1 MSRNKNPG
9 KHSAPEKKKRGLWWK
24 IPMWIVI
31 IAIAAFIIPNA
42 VNTGVSLHLR
52 HYINSFDPVDYSGV
66 DRVVPEID
74 PETGY
79 YTFTT
84 DRDLKIMMFTDIHL
98 GGGFWSYKK
107 DRKTVYEVI
116 SMLQKEKPDLVI
128 LDGDNTFA
136 VPGPIYNGG
145 GTLNNY
151 MAAHDVINIFNHEGV
166 YFSTVFGNHDTE
178 VFGYT
183 GRQKL
188 GELYM
193 NDRFEYCIFDQ
204 NFTDGGE
211 LPSVTNQIIVV
222 KDSKGD
228 VSKAL
233 LLIDSNAYVD
243 DSIKAVLDWNYDI
256 IRDSE
261 VDWAADALK
270 KLGSPE
276 TVAFFHIPTS
286 EFRIAYEELDA
297 NGFKDTEDTKYITG
311 VWDELINE
319 TTHSRIWHGGITRT
333 DVPLADIDRFFETL
347 GPDGMD
353 VLEACYCGHDH
364 VNNVAV
370 NFRGVDLVYG
380 YSIDNLAYTDI
391 DQSGLQRGA
400 TIITISP
407 DGTRT
412 TQFKNAYKDYG
423 VSDNAFVEVY
433 TDRLYYEG
441 SRPEGVSGPASDVIT
456 AKKATEEKA
465 EEDKKDGEA
474 ESEAEAGTET
484 EAEAGTET
492 EAEDGAEADGG
503 YYDPEAGSG
512 SEIESGTEA

>member
-1 MSRNKNPG
+1 MSREKRAE
-9 KHSAPEKKKRGLWWK
+9 KHMSPEPAKKKKRGLWWK

-31 IAIAAFIIPNA
+31 VA
-42 VNTGVSLHLR
+42 VICAGSAMLVNYGVSLHLR

-74 PETGY
+74 KQTGY

-84 DRDLKIMMFTDIHL
+84 DRELKIMMLTDIHL

-116 SMLQKEKPDLVI
+116 SMLQKEKPDMVI

-151 MAAHDVINIFNHEGV
+151 MAARDVIEIFDHEGV

-188 GELYM
+188 GQLYM
-193 NDRFEYCIFDQ
+193 SDRFEYCIFDQ
-204 NFTDGGE
+204 NYTDGGD
-211 LPSVTNQIIVV
+211 LPSVTNQIIQV
-222 KDSKGD
+222 KNTKGELT
-228 VSKAL
+228 KAIL
-233 LLIDSNAYVD
+233 LVDSNAYVD
-243 DSIKAVLDWNYDI
+243 NSIQAVLNWDYDI
-256 IRDSE
+256 IRDST
-261 VDWAADALK
+261 VDWAAVSLKALGNPK
-270 KLGSPE
+270 

-297 NGFKDTEDTKYITG
+297 NGFKDTENTKYVSG
-311 VWDELINE
+311 VWDELIDE
-319 TTHSRIWHGGITRT
+319 TAKSRIWHGGITNT
-333 DVPLADIDRFFETL
+333 EVPLADIDRFFETL
-347 GPDGMD
+347 GPDGMN

-364 VNNVAV
+364 VNNATV
-370 NFRGVDLVYG
+370 NYKGVDLCYG

-391 DQSGLQRGA
+391 NYSGLQRGA
-400 TIITISP
+400 TIITIAP

-412 TQFKNAYKDYG
+412 TKYKNAYLDYG
-423 VSDNAFVEVY
+423 IPTDEFVDVY
-433 TDRLYYEG
+433 TDKLFYEG
-441 SRPEGVSGPASDVIT
+441 SKPDGVLRP
-456 AKKATEEKA
+456 
-465 EEDKKDGEA
+465 
-474 ESEAEAGTET
+474 
-484 EAEAGTET
+484 
-492 EAEDGAEADGG
+492 
-503 YYDPEAGSG
+503 
-512 SEIESGTEA
+512 